1 MAASSTYNHSMIT
14 LGKIEEGLVAVGG
27 NWGNREVELYTD
39 GHWVT
44 QPPFP
49 KDSSDRFDRRFYDYS
64 VATYE
69 NVLYVFGE

>member
-1 MAASSTYNHSMIT
+1 MAASSIYNHSYIT

-27 NWGNREVELYTD
+27 NLGNREVELYTD
-39 GHWVT
+39 GHWVQ

-49 KDSSDRFDRRFYDYS
+49 KDRSYDFYDYS

-69 NVLYVFGE
+69 NVLYVFGESH